1 MPLYDYEAIALHVPF
16 VSFATE
22 NENALIARKKGILN
36 LMQVSQLI
44 CQKP

>member
-1 MPLYDYEAIALHVPF
+1 MPLYDYEAIALHVPS
-16 VSFATE
+16 VSL
-22 NENALIARKKGILN
+22 ENALIARKKGILN